1 MASQDYPQRFIS
13 QLKSFIIKTQNKLV
27 SIRFIIIKT
36 RKKRKRIVP
45 SDCRH
50 ETHKKKLEPSRA
62 VVITMMMKKKWFLP
76 WDDEADA
83 LGNTNT
89 DKSRA
94 MKTKGSERARWRPR
108 RPLNAS
114 ISPDKYAYRSC
125 GWMNCTFRRSRRGKK
140 NGINKSEPEEEI
152 KWEKMEN

>member
-62 VVITMMMKKKWFLP
+62 VVITMMMKKNGSYLEMMKPMRSATRTLI
-76 WDDEADA
+76 
-83 LGNTNT
+83 
-89 DKSRA
+89 RA
-94 MKTKGSERARWRPR
+94 ERWKPRGANAPGGGRDARWTLPYLQINTRTVAVGEWIAPFV
-108 RPLNAS
+108 AA
-114 ISPDKYAYRSC
+114 DEE
-125 GWMNCTFRRSRRGKK
+125 KK
-140 NGINKSEPEEEI
+140 TG
-152 KWEKMEN
+152 